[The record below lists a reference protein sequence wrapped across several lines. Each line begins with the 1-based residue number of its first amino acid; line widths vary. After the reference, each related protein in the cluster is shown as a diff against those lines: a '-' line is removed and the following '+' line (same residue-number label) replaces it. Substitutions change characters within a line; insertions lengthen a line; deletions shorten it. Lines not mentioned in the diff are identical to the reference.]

1 MFRLHYYISDV
12 LVFSYVP
19 ATIWPEET
27 VTEISNLHI
36 FCSWSMNDW
45 MQKNCVHCEFLG
57 RCLWGRQPGPQACA
71 ASMTN
76 GGRLQASITGGS
88 NEPVTSACS
97 SLWCPAAGKYLFK
110 QRNVSYP
117 QHCHHRNR
125 NAVLCR
131 SFLMIIMIGIRVQRR
146 WNLVM
151 FTESP
156 SLWSAPGLPSLSP
169 LTHRQLNHHRLHRH
183 HHQH

>member
-1 MFRLHYYISDV
+1 MFG
-12 LVFSYVP
+12 
-19 ATIWPEET
+19 
-27 VTEISNLHI
+27 
-36 FCSWSMNDW
+36 C
-45 MQKNCVHCEFLG
+45 KKCVHCEFLG

-97 SLWCPAAGKYLFK
+97 SLCPAEGKYLFK
-110 QRNVSYP
+110 QRNVSQP
-117 QHCHHRNR
+117 QHCHHRK
-125 NAVLCR
+125 AVLCR
-131 SFLMIIMIGIRVQRR
+131 SFLMIIMIAIRVERR

-169 LTHRQLNHHRLHRH
+169 LTHRQLNHHRRHRH
-183 HHQH
+183 YHQQQHLESDDHDNHHKIMLIDH